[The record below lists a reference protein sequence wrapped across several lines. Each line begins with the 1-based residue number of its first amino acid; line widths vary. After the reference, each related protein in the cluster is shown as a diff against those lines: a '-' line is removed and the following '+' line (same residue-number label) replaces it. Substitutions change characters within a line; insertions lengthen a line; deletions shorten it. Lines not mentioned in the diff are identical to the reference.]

1 MEPSSNKPRAVYTCD
16 VSDAEWE
23 FCQPY
28 LLLMK
33 EDAPQRLYPLREL
46 FNALRYIVRCGCQ
59 WRMMPHDLPPWQVV
73 YQQAQRWMK
82 AGSFEVMAHDL
93 RELARLARGRNAQ
106 PTAVVMD
113 GRTLQSSPASGVRA
127 GHDGYKRRK
136 GSKVHI
142 AVDTLGHLL
151 TLQVTAANEQER
163 AQVGEFA
170 EQIQQVTGEKVQLA
184 YVDQGYTGAAAAR
197 QAQQHGIKLE
207 VVKLSE
213 AKKGFVL
220 LPRRWV
226 VERSFGWA
234 ARFKRLSRDYERLAS
249 TLLILA

>member
-1 MEPSSNKPRAVYTCD
+1 MYQRG
-16 VSDAEWE
+16 VS
-23 FCQPY
+23 
-28 LLLMK
+28 
-33 EDAPQRLYPLREL
+33 RGH
-46 FNALRYIVRCGCQ
+46 ALRYIVRCGCQ
-59 WRMMPHDLPPWQVV
+59 WRMIPHDLPPWQVV

-163 AQVGEFA
+163 AQVSEFA
-170 EQIQQVTGEKVQLA
+170 EQIQQATGEKVGLA
-184 YVDQGYTGAAAAR
+184 VSIKVTQEQSLHGERNNTASSWRSSSFRKPKRALCCCHAAGWSNAASAGR
-197 QAQQHGIKLE
+197 LG
-207 VVKLSE
+207 S
-213 AKKGFVL
+213 
-220 LPRRWV
+220 
-226 VERSFGWA
+226 A
-234 ARFKRLSRDYERLAS
+234 AWPAITSGCPKPWPDCTIWPSPVS
-249 TLLILA
+249 CCPI